1 MPIKQKIHKTL
12 NLHLKYIH
20 LSLDTLFE
28 DQIIIVI
35 SEVMSKLKL
44 QNALQQK
51 MHQAHEFAARSII
64 EGLYQVFGGKY
75 SQGRLAVPRSDGAY
89 GKKDHQLEEYSHT
102 AVMRVLDALHSL
114 GWIEISIGFKNRD
127 GENIVSTLT
136 AAGELLDV
144 FKNSKFVWRHM
155 GPQRQDVIVLKS
167 FDPKTKSKIQSE
179 FNDNNEIRVWRKNLQ
194 AYNKFIASHAI
205 CLSIENHNL
214 EKLVTRMA
222 NEKYQLNWSFG
233 DNKKKPRIF
242 NYLHTQLR
250 RIFSRGSFE
259 LGGRFYGGWWQFIPS
274 EYRPFITINGLPTV
288 EVDYSEI
295 HPRMM
300 YLEANLKMPKRDM
313 YDLGLRYE
321 GKKYNKKIE
330 PYKSKRKVI
339 KTFINAMI
347 NDDRGNY
354 KLSSE
359 QIEVIGMN
367 TADLESLVIK
377 KHPVIKNIKGKGH
390 GLRYQF
396 IDSQIAEK
404 VMMKLLDK
412 DILCLPV
419 HDSFICQERHLSE
432 LKKAMKQSYKEV
444 LGIMPKLKD
453 TEKFKTDFEPVFYP
467 NGVLDLTYMKNMY
480 KDSQHDAFLSTYD
493 QSKAL

>member
-1 MPIKQKIHKTL
+1 MTEKQKVNKTL
-12 NLHLKYIH
+12 NLHLKHIV
-20 LSLDTLFE
+20 LPLDSRFKE
-28 DQIIIVI
+28 QISTVT
-35 SEVMSKLKL
+35 SEIMSRLKL
-44 QNALQQK
+44 QYRPQLKMQK
-51 MHQAHEFAARSII
+51 AHKFAARSII
-64 EGLYQVFGGKY
+64 EGLYQVFGGRY
-75 SQGRLAVPRSDGAY
+75 PQGRLAVPRSDGAY
-89 GKKDHQLEEYSHT
+89 GKKDHQLNEFSHT
-102 AVMRVLDALHSL
+102 AVMRVIDALQSL

-136 AAGELLDV
+136 AAGELLNV
-144 FKNSKFVWRHM
+144 FQNSKFVWRKM
-155 GPQRQDVIVLKS
+155 SPQRQDVIVLKS
-167 FDPKTKSKIQSE
+167 FDPKSKTKIQCKFS
-179 FNDNNEIRVWRKNLQ
+179 DNKDIRGWRKNLLT
-194 AYNKFIASHAI
+194 YNKFITSHAI

-214 EKLVTRMA
+214 EKLVKRMA

-233 DNKKKPRIF
+233 DNKKKPRIL
-242 NYLHTQLR
+242 NYLHVQLR

-288 EVDYSEI
+288 ELDYSEI

-300 YLEANLKMPKRDM
+300 YLEANLSPPEGDL
-313 YDLGLRYE
+313 YDIGLHFDGIPYD
-321 GKKYNKKIE
+321 KDIE

-339 KTFINAMI
+339 KTYINALI

-359 QIEVIGMN
+359 QIETLGMN
-367 TADLESLVIK
+367 TAQLEAAVLK
-377 KHPVIKNIKGKGH
+377 KHPIINNIKGKGH

-419 HDSFICQERHLSE
+419 HDSFICQERHLSQ
-432 LKKAMKQSYKEV
+432 LKKVMKQSYKEV

-453 TEKFKTDFEPVFYP
+453 IEKFKTDFEPVFYP
-467 NGVLDLTYMKNMY
+467 SGLLDLTYMKKMY

-493 QSKAL
+493 PSKAL

>member
-1 MPIKQKIHKTL
+1 MTKKQKVNKTL

-20 LSLDTLFE
+20 LPLDTLFE

-64 EGLYQVFGGKY
+64 EGLYQVFGGNY
-75 SQGRLAVPRSDGAY
+75 PQGRLAIPRSDGAY
-89 GKKDHQLEEYSHT
+89 GKKNHQLEEFSHT
-102 AVMRVLDALHSL
+102 AVIRVLDALQSL
-114 GWIEISIGFKNRD
+114 GWIEMSIGFKNRD
-127 GENIVSTLT
+127 GENIVSTLK
-136 AAGELLDV
+136 AAGELLNI
-144 FKNSKFVWRHM
+144 FQNSKFVWRKM
-155 GPQRQDVIVLKS
+155 SPQRQDVIVLKS
-167 FDPKTKSKIQSE
+167 FDPKTKTKIQCK
-179 FNDNNEIRVWRKNLQ
+179 FKDNQDIRGWRKNLLT
-194 AYNKFIASHAI
+194 YNKFITSHAI

-214 EKLVTRMA
+214 EKLVKRMA

-233 DNKKKPRIF
+233 DNKKKPRIL
-242 NYLHTQLR
+242 NYLHVQLR

-288 EVDYSEI
+288 ELDYSEI
-295 HPRMM
+295 HPRIM
-300 YLEANLKMPKRDM
+300 YQEANLSPPVGDL
-313 YDLGLRYE
+313 YDIGLRFDGIE
-321 GKKYNKKIE
+321 YNKDVE

-339 KTFINAMI
+339 KTYINAMI

-359 QIEVIGMN
+359 QIETLGMN
-367 TADLESLVIK
+367 TAQLEAAVLK
-377 KHPVIKNIKGKGH
+377 KHPIIKNIKGKGH

-404 VMMKLLDK
+404 VMMKLLSK
-412 DILCLPV
+412 NILCLPV
-419 HDSFICQERHLSE
+419 HDSFICQDYHLSE
-432 LKKAMKQSYKEV
+432 LVNAMNEAYVEV
-444 LGIMPKLKD
+444 LGSIPDLKD
-453 TEKFKTDFEPVFYP
+453 PEIFKTDFKPAFYP
-467 NGVLDLTYMKNMY
+467 SDLLDLTYMKNMY

-493 QSKAL
+493 PSKAL

>member
-1 MPIKQKIHKTL
+1 MPQKKKAYKTL
-12 NLHLKYIH
+12 NLHLKHIV
-20 LSLDTLFE
+20 LPAESRFKE
-28 DQIIIVI
+28 QISTVI
-35 SEVMSKLKL
+35 SEITSRLKL
-44 QNALQQK
+44 QNKLQQRMQK
-51 MHQAHEFAARSII
+51 AHKFAARSII
-64 EGLYQVFGGKY
+64 EGLYQVFGGRY
-75 SQGRLAVPRSDGAY
+75 PQGRLAVPRSDGAY
-89 GKKDHQLEEYSHT
+89 GKNNHQLEEFSHT
-102 AVMRVLDALHSL
+102 AVMRVLDAVQSL

-136 AAGELLDV
+136 AAGELLNV
-144 FKNSKFVWRHM
+144 FQNLKFVWRKM
-155 GPQRQDVIVLKS
+155 SPQRQDVIVLKS
-167 FDPKTKSKIQSE
+167 FDPKTKTKIQCK
-179 FNDNNEIRVWRKNLQ
+179 FTDNKDIRGWRKNLLT
-194 AYNKFIASHAI
+194 YNKFISSHAI

-214 EKLVTRMA
+214 EKLVKRMA
-222 NEKYQLNWSFG
+222 NEKYQLNWPFG
-233 DNKKKPRIF
+233 DNKKKPRIL
-242 NYLHTQLR
+242 NYLHVQLR

-288 EVDYSEI
+288 ELDYSEI
-295 HPRMM
+295 HPRIM
-300 YLEANLKMPKRDM
+300 YQEANLSPPDGDL
-313 YDLGLRYE
+313 YDIGIRFD
-321 GKKYNKKIE
+321 GISYNKDRE

-354 KLSSE
+354 KLSSD
-359 QIEVIGMN
+359 QIETIGMN
-367 TADLESLVIK
+367 TAQLEAAVLK
-377 KHPVIKNIKGKGH
+377 KHPIIKNIKGKGH

-404 VMMKLLDK
+404 VMMKLLSK

-419 HDSFICQERHLSE
+419 HDSFICQEHHLSDLE
-432 LKKAMKQSYKEV
+432 NAMNEAYVEV
-444 LGIMPKLKD
+444 LGSIPELKAPE
-453 TEKFKTDFEPVFYP
+453 TFQTDFEPVFYP